1 MMWAGALLCFIVF
14 GIKPNDF
21 EILTLAIALV
31 IVVLITSTFEIYQ
44 EGKQADVIFINLGN
58 RKTKII
64 ASQQSKR
71 CQRRKNNLR

>member
-21 EILTLAIALV
+21 EILTLAIDLV

-44 EGKQADVIFINLGN
+44 EGKQADVIFIILGI
-58 RKTKII
+58 R
-64 ASQQSKR
+64 
-71 CQRRKNNLR
+71 

>member
-1 MMWAGALLCFIVF
+1 MMWAGSLLCFIVF

-44 EGKQADVIFINLGN
+44 EGKQADVIL
-58 RKTKII
+58 
-64 ASQQSKR
+64 
-71 CQRRKNNLR
+71 